1 MSFLECIKII
11 TCGCFGV
18 LEPSNNQIN
27 LQQSVQQNVRRGI
40 TYTFAIKNNGSES
53 ESDEEQWVPPMN
65 FCDSSF
71 KQHVS
76 PPTSPANIQMSI
88 LNSSSSHETS
98 LLQRR
103 SPSTS
108 PFMSSPPLSPINSD
122 LNISPSSISS
132 WEVLD
137 EDKIEIV
144 VD

>member
-18 LEPSNNQIN
+18 LEPNNNQ
-27 LQQSVQQNVRRGI
+27 QNIRKCI
-40 TYTFAIKNNGSES
+40 TYTFAIKNNDSES
-53 ESDEEQWVPPMN
+53 ESDEEQWVPPTN
-65 FCDSSF
+65 FCNSSF
-71 KQHVS
+71 KEHVS
-76 PPTSPANIQMSI
+76 PQSSPGNIQMSI
-88 LNSSSSHETS
+88 LNSSSFPETS
-98 LLQRR
+98 LMQRR

-108 PFMSSPPLSPINSD
+108 PAMSSPPLSPIKSE
-122 LNISPSSISS
+122 LNISPSSNSS